1 MLMFWRGSL
10 RYAVILALL
19 LGLLVPTTL
28 VLLYDVQKTRRV
40 ALEDLRRDL
49 SRTAEVMALSL
60 AEPVWQVS
68 PDLAE
73 PMIKAQFDDP
83 RFVSMQV
90 LEPST
95 TQPFLTHERAQAKG

>member
-10 RYAVILALL
+10 RYAVIVALL
-19 LGLLVPTTL
+19 VGLFVPTSL
-28 VLLYDVQKTRRV
+28 VLLYAVQKTRCV
-40 ALEDLRRDL
+40 ALEDLHKDL
-49 SRTAEVMALSL
+49 ARTAEVMALSL

-68 PDLAE
+68 SDLAA